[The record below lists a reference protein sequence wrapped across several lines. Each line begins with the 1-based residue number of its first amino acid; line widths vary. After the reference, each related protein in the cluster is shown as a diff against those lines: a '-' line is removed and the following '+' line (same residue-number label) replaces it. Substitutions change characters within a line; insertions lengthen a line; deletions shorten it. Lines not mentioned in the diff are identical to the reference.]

1 MVRSSLTR
9 RSPTWQSTFRWTNWL
24 RGRCKT
30 STSRSSPKKST
41 RALKNQRRSTS
52 IMNPIVQP
60 NQRTKSNVFAYVILS
75 LPQYPYQPKSQQNL
89 KKHQLKIR
97 LQEIEEQR
105 VSRLR
110 LRLQERRG
118 EPFPDQ
124 WAECRGGIV
133 HYATEEGDQWFWE
146 AKEEGRSWLL

>member
-1 MVRSSLTR
+1 MVRSCLTR
-9 RSPTWQSTFRWTNWL
+9 RSPTWQSTLRWTNWL
-24 RGRCKT
+24 RDRCKT
-30 STSRSSPKKST
+30 STSRSSPRKST

-52 IMNPIVQP
+52 IMNHIVQP
-60 NQRTKSNVFAYVILS
+60 NQRTKSSVSTYVILS
-75 LPQYPYQPKSQQNL
+75 LPQHSNQPKSQQNL

-97 LQEIEEQR
+97 LQEIEEQW

-110 LRLQERRG
+110 LRLQERRV

-124 WAECRGGIV
+124 WTECRGGVV
-133 HYATEEGDQWFWE
+133 HDATEEGDQWFWE